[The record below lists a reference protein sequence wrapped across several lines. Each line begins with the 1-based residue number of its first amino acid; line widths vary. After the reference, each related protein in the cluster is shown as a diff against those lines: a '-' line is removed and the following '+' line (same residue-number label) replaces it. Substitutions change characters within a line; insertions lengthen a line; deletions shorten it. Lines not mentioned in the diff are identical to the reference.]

1 MSEKNRQLTPITI
14 PPPPPENSN
23 VNSDAPTP
31 PLSAISIE
39 FPSGA
44 EKPVQHAFERSA
56 AAIANTYT
64 NLTDASISAS
74 QAAASNIIHPSQIPH
89 SRQVYTTPMPPANP
103 GPAPGPQGG
112 RKRKRRTLRK
122 TRKMKKTR
130 RTLRNKNK
138 RTRRTH

>member
-23 VNSDAPTP
+23 VNSRASTPTFNY
-31 PLSAISIE
+31 SITNV
-39 FPSGA
+39 PSGA
-44 EKPVQHAFERSA
+44 EKLAQHALKRSA

-64 NLTDASISAS
+64 NLTDASTSAS

-89 SRQVYTTPMPPANP
+89 SIQVYTTPMPPANP

-112 RKRKRRTLRK
+112 RKRKRRTLR

-138 RTRRTH
+138 STRRTH